1 MGYQFG
7 DPVAFSLSSGQSI
20 DEYYMDGL
28 TLTYGSSGVR
38 RHIWSF
44 VNGLSE
50 DRRGP
55 DACPC
60 APYASG
66 RSAPS
71 FVGTN
76 YFCESG
82 TVDVSNIFSFH
93 NEVLWDGEG
102 CSLSGNTCCSFSSP
116 PYFIH
121 NYKHPQVITL
131 KDAYVDIKIE
141 TVRDILAL

>member
-7 DPVAFSLSSGQSI
+7 DPVAFALSYGRSI
-20 DEYYMDGL
+20 DQYYMDGL
-28 TLTYGSSGVR
+28 TLTYGSSGSR

-50 DRRGP
+50 DRRGA
-55 DACPC
+55 DACLC

-82 TVDVSNIFSFH
+82 TVDESNIFSFH

-102 CSLSGNTCCSFSSP
+102 ALSVETLAAQLICHHTLL
-116 PYFIH
+116 H
-121 NYKHPQVITL
+121 NYKHPQVIT
-131 KDAYVDIKIE
+131 VQE
-141 TVRDILAL
+141 ELAL

>member
-1 MGYQFG
+1 MVQAVPGG
-7 DPVAFSLSSGQSI
+7 ISGA
-20 DEYYMDGL
+20 
-28 TLTYGSSGVR
+28 
-38 RHIWSF
+38 SF

-50 DRRGP
+50 DRSGA

-60 APYASG
+60 APNAHG

-82 TVDVSNIFSFH
+82 TVDESNIYSFH

-102 CSLSGNTCCSFSSP
+102 CSLSGNTCCSFNSP
-116 PYFIH
+116 PYFTTQLLAPTSYNIEGSLCGYQ
-121 NYKHPQVITL
+121 NRNSPGRAGTL
-131 KDAYVDIKIE
+131 IQHFELYVK
-141 TVRDILAL
+141 